1 MNAIRFETKS
11 YNGIIRIPPE
21 YAEFS
26 DKDVQVIVLIREEE
40 AEHRADT
47 YKDAPL
53 FKAAAV
59 STKGFKFDRNEAN
72 EH

>member
-26 DKDVQVIVLIREEE
+26 DREVEVIVLIKEDSKKRKELFLESVEKHRFALPPDYRFDREELHE
-40 AEHRADT
+40 R
-47 YKDAPL
+47 
-53 FKAAAV
+53 
-59 STKGFKFDRNEAN
+59 
-72 EH
+72 

>member
-26 DKDVQVIVLIREEE
+26 DREVEVIVLIKEDTEKRKELFLESVKK
-40 AEHRADT
+40 HRFTLPPD
-47 YKDAPL
+47 DR
-53 FKAAAV
+53 
-59 STKGFKFDRNEAN
+59 FDREG
-72 EH
+72 